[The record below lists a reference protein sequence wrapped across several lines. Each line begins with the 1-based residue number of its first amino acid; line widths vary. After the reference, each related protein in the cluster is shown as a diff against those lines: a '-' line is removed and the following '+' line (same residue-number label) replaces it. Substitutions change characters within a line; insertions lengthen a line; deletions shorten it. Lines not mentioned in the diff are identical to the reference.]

1 MREVQERCCSKERRP
16 PPRTWSPPTISAFSW
31 EKPMTERLNAPG
43 DLGRRIARR
52 RESLGLDREQL
63 ANRAGIAPAYLAYV
77 EQRAA
82 APAIETINRLAYA
95 LDTSTAELLGG
106 TIDLPPGRGAAA
118 RHPELEK
125 LDTEECLRLISP
137 GGVGRLAFNDL
148 GGPMILP
155 VNYVLHEGSVIFRTA
170 FGGPFDANL
179 STGVNG
185 VEFKIAFEVDRIDD
199 ANSEGWSVLI
209 RGGVHHVSTAEEQA
223 AVMTLNVRPWAGGD
237 RELYVKI
244 TPAEI
249 TGRRI
254 WHGP

>member
-1 MREVQERCCSKERRP
+1 M
-16 PPRTWSPPTISAFSW
+16 A
-31 EKPMTERLNAPG
+31 ERLNAPG

-63 ANRAGIAPAYLAYV
+63 ANRAGIDPAYLAYV

-95 LDTSTAELLGG
+95 LDTSSAELLGE
-106 TIDLPPGRGAAA
+106 TIDLPPGRGTAAW
-118 RHPELEK
+118 HPELEK